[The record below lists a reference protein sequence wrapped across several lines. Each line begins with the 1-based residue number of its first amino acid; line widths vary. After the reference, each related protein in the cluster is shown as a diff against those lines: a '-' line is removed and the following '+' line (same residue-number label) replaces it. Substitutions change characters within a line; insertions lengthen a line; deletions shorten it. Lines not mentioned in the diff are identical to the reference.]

1 MHIVIYLLYIILV
14 QHPINTKVCEGN
26 NAVLS
31 CVVFDNSTHNA
42 ANTTSW
48 FINANPPAAVSSNLI
63 INTRDGFVVT
73 SVLAIESVSLN
84 DNGNGYLCSPA
95 FGVMSNLGVISVAG
109 EYEVFICV
117 NIHLSCHDQLQL

>member
-26 NAVLS
+26 NAVLN
-31 CVVFDNSTHNA
+31 CVVFDNSTNNA
-42 ANTTSW
+42 ANTTGW
-48 FINANPPAAVSSNLI
+48 FTGNPPALVPSIMI

-73 SVLAIESVSLN
+73 SVLAIESISLN